1 MKKKS
6 EMNPQTLNV
15 NTFEIAKFFIW
26 GKLFV
31 TKDVPVG
38 QYITSQQVSDGLV
51 NSLGRKLK
59 QAIK

>member
-1 MKKKS
+1 MKKG
-6 EMNPQTLNV
+6 EMNPQTLSI
-15 NTFEIAKFFIW
+15 NTFEIAKLFIW

-38 QYITSQQVSDGLV
+38 QSITSEQVSDGLV

-59 QAIK
+59 LAIN